1 MSLKFK
7 LAKKIYESNSITIK
21 DKLDFIQVIKE
32 FTEKDVESFLIETLF
47 EMPMQ
52 NVLASPAFKN
62 RFKMIVQK
70 LIKSRKSPEE
80 AKSIAN
86 RMLGIKS
93 L

>member
-21 DKLDFIQVIKE
+21 DKLDFIRVIKE

-52 NVLASPAFKN
+52 NALASPAFKN

-70 LIKSRKSPEE
+70 LIKNGKSPEE